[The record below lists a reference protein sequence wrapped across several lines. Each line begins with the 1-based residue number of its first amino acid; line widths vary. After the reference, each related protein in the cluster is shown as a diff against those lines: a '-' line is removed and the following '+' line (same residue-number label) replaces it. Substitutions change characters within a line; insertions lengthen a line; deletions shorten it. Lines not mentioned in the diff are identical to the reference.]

1 MERPTMTTPS
11 LIANPSRDEVW
22 WKNFDAV
29 KRLYEEHG
37 HSTTPDAR
45 LSGWLTYQRH
55 RVKTLKKDKLE
66 ALESI
71 GYKSV
76 KAHRE
81 CDERDWEENL
91 NLLISDPSAKKQ
103 RKIQMW
109 LNRQHRLA
117 ASGRLEPTR
126 KHKLS
131 KHGIDVDL
139 LPSVSRAKQRPSKA
153 GEQKWMEN
161 YSKLEKYREKH
172 GNCNVP
178 RRFKDDPPLGNW
190 VFNQRKRYRE
200 VSADALPA
208 LEESRIKRLERIGFV
223 WEINRRSPG

>member
-1 MERPTMTTPS
+1 MTTPS
-11 LIANPSRDEVW
+11 LIVNPSREEVW

-29 KRLYEEHG
+29 KGFYEDHEHF
-37 HSTTPDAR
+37 TIPDTR
-45 LSGWLTYQRH
+45 LSGWLTYQRNKA
-55 RVKTLKKDKLE
+55 KTLYREKLE

-81 CDERDWEENL
+81 CDERVWEENL
-91 NLLISDPSAKKQ
+91 NRLISDPSTRKE

-109 LNRQHRLA
+109 LARQHRLA
-117 ASGRLEPTR
+117 ASSHLKPTR
-126 KHKLS
+126 KHKLL

-139 LPSVSRAKQRPSKA
+139 LHCANRIKQQPSKV

-161 YSKLEKYREKH
+161 CSKLEQYREKY
-172 GNCNVP
+172 GDCKVP

-200 VSADALPA
+200 LTADGLPSM
-208 LEESRIKRLERIGFV
+208 EESRIERLERIGFV
-223 WEINRRSPG
+223 WGPA